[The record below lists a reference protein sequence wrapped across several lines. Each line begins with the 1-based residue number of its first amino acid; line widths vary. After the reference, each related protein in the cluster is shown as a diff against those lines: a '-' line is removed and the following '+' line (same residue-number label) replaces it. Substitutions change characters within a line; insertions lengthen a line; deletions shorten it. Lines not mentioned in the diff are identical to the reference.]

1 MSVRFARP
9 DAPVRPARTRPAR
22 LRKVM
27 AVGSIAAVL
36 FAVSA
41 CMPAEER
48 TFLDRTNSMRAERGL
63 PALQEH
69 DALTAK
75 AERWATHLASTGVLA
90 HSKLTADLGS
100 LAWRSL
106 AENVGVSVPTADT
119 LRTLHDA
126 LASSTVHRNNMLSSK
141 FTHMGVG
148 LATSADGRVWVVEV
162 FAQL

>member
-9 DAPVRPARTRPAR
+9 DAPVRPTRV
-22 LRKVM
+22 RKLT
-27 AVGSIAAVL
+27 AIGGIAALL
-36 FAVSA
+36 FAVAA

-48 TFLDRTNSMRAERGL
+48 TFLDRTNALRASRGL

-69 DALTAK
+69 GALTAK
-75 AERWATHLASTGVLA
+75 AEQWATHLASTGVLA
-90 HSKLTADLGS
+90 HSKLTEGLGS

-119 LRTLHDA
+119 LRSLHDA
-126 LASSTVHRNNMLSSK
+126 LASSTVHRNNMLSTR

-148 LATSADGRVWVVEV
+148 LATGADGRVWVVEV